1 MSTRIG
7 HAYPRAIAILAAAL
21 VAAACD
27 ATAPAS
33 ATPPGSTPTPTVGV
47 FADRPGIAI
56 DTTWTHQG
64 AGWTITG
71 SVDPHGSPT
80 DVVLGIGPGPETL
93 RQFPTDVPVAQGVT
107 VAGPLSITTDKI
119 PDIPLICV
127 RFTATNAAGASSSS
141 PLCFPH
147 DLPTAAPPGEPTVRI
162 DQVQPGENGRWTVTA
177 YIDPANSPTTVTL
190 DIGKGPA
197 GSQPFSSHVAV
208 TSAMVLPGSVQVAFT
223 PTDAPTTCI
232 RIEATN
238 AVGKATSE
246 DACFSPAGST

>member
-1 MSTRIG
+1 M
-7 HAYPRAIAILAAAL
+7 
-21 VAAACD
+21 AAACD

-33 ATPPGSTPTPTVGV
+33 PTPPGSTPLPTVGV
-47 FADRPGIAI
+47 FADRPGVAI
-56 DTTWTHQG
+56 DGTWTRKG
-64 AGWTITG
+64 DAWTLTG
-71 SVDPHGSPT
+71 SVDPQGSPT
-80 DVVLGIGPGPETL
+80 SVVLEIGPGPDTL
-93 RQFPTDVPVAQGVT
+93 RQFPTQVPVSQGVT
-107 VAGPLSITTDKI
+107 VAGPLTITTDKI
-119 PDIPLICV
+119 PDIPEICV
-127 RFTATNAAGASSSS
+127 RFTATNAAGSSSTS

-147 DLPTAAPPGEPTVRI
+147 DLPTAPPPGEPTVRI
-162 DQVQPGENGRWTVTA
+162 DQVAPGDNGQWTVTA
-177 YIDPANSPTTVTL
+177 YIDPANSPTAVIL

-238 AVGKATSE
+238 SVGKATSE